1 MAQITAT
8 EEDIQQVKDII
19 YRLENILI
27 QRKQFLDSQGTPSFI
42 TVDLIR
48 NESTLSEAQV
58 NQILRNLHR
67 DEFMVFDVSHL
78 TVT

>member
-27 QRKQFLDSQGTPSFI
+27 QRKQFLDSQGTP
-42 TVDLIR
+42 R
-48 NESTLSEAQV
+48 
-58 NQILRNLHR
+58 
-67 DEFMVFDVSHL
+67 FMK
-78 TVT
+78 